1 MLLTLR
7 KFLIIYLTVLQLFAP
22 LVHAHA
28 SDSHSNQGFHVPGLE
43 DFSSQHDSLST
54 LKAPAFHTCVDG
66 VLVSVGLGLKQ
77 KENPA
82 LFNNN
87 YYLTQQIPS
96 LPKPSLVLKIY
107 DSAPE
112 QSILLPLVASSPPTR
127 APPRL

>member
-7 KFLIIYLTVLQLFAP
+7 KFLIIFLTILQLFAP

-43 DFSSQHDSLST
+43 DFSSQHDSLAY

-82 LFNNN
+82 IVNNN
-87 YYLTQQIPS
+87 CYIVQQIPS
-96 LPKPSLVLKIY
+96 LAKPNLVSKSY
-107 DSAPE
+107 DSTLD
-112 QSILLPLVASSPPTR
+112 QSLLLALVTSSPPTR